1 MSDRLGP
8 HREQG
13 MFAKEAYLQAEPIH
27 SAARPAAARDQA
39 YDLEFADAIAGELT
53 MAYRLAGYILADA
66 AEAQDA
72 VQEASVRSWRGWPN
86 LRDRDKFHSW
96 FSQILVNVC
105 RTRLRQRSRHRAL
118 DIDEVDVV
126 SGDPFRAALARDTIG
141 RALSVLSPELRIVVV
156 LRYWGELSL
165 AEIADH
171 PEITLSRRELLR
183 FILVETTKRS
193 SQPRRWRRLTTPNP
207 MGSSA
212 STGPPVCSFP
222 APITRKISPFTSD

>member
-126 SGDPFRAALARDTIG
+126 SSDPFRAALARDTIG

-165 AEIADH
+165 AEIADRLRI
-171 PEITLSRRELLR
+171 PVGTVKSRHHAALQALR
-183 FILVETTKRS
+183 
-193 SQPRRWRRLTTPNP
+193 RRIE
-207 MGSSA
+207 
-212 STGPPVCSFP
+212 P
-222 APITRKISPFTSD
+222 AGGGIR